1 MKMKTKLLR
10 EKAVLN
16 QYVISARVEA
26 FHFSSL
32 SKDYKSFRV
41 KIIEGDLF

>member
-32 SKDYKSFRV
+32 SKVSFRV